1 MVILMFTMASIY
13 SLVSFKYDV
22 VNLSKIEINIL
33 MNISMNG
40 VPAVHFT
47 GNVYYIVYSI
57 GNVQ

>member
-1 MVILMFTMASIY
+1 MVTLMFTMASMY

-47 GNVYYIVYSI
+47 GNVYWIV
-57 GNVQ
+57 